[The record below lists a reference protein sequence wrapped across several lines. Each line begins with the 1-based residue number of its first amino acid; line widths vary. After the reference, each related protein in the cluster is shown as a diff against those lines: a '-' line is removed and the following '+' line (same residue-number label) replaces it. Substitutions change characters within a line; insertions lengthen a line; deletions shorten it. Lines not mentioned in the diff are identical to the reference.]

1 MIGKTISHY
10 KILEKLGEGGMGV
23 VYKAQDTRLD
33 RLVALKFLPQHLTA
47 NEAEK
52 ARFLQE
58 AKAAS
63 ALNHPNVCTIYGI
76 EEHEAPDGTSQQF
89 IEMEYV
95 DGVTLRQKIV
105 GAIHESPL
113 RINDALTYA
122 IQVGEALAEAHS
134 KGIVHRDIKCENI
147 MVNSK
152 NQVKVMD
159 FGLAKLKGTLKLT
172 RTSSTVGT
180 LAYMSPEQ
188 IQGEEVDAR
197 SDIFSFGV
205 VFYEMLTGH
214 IPFRGEHEAAMMYS
228 IVNEEPQPIEDY
240 RPELSSEVSH
250 IIKKAL
256 EKSPEDRYQSVGEMV
271 VDLRRLKKESTKVSR
286 VSLDHVTTKPGRKP
300 EKQPAVFRKQSGFII
315 IAGVAVVVVA
325 VAVLMLSRS
334 FFLGRGSSTSER
346 KMLVVLPFEN
356 LGPPDKD
363 YFVDGITEEI
373 TSRLS
378 GLSGLGVIA
387 RSSAVQY
394 KKTTKSIKEIGQELG
409 VSYILQGTVR
419 WETVNGE
426 THVRVN
432 PQLIKVADGTQVW
445 SQPSEA
451 VLSSVF
457 KLQSEIA
464 GKVANAL
471 DVALLQPE
479 KKSLEAIPTT
489 NSEAYDYYLRGKEY
503 YFRSNSEQDFRIA
516 GQMFEHAIELDPQ
529 FALAYAMMSMVHS
542 NMYWF
547 FYDRTEERVLK
558 SKEAA
563 EKALSIDPELP
574 EGHDAMGW
582 YYYHGRLDY
591 DDALKEFQEA
601 LKRQPNN
608 PDILLG
614 IAAVERRQGKMEDAL
629 VNFKKAVEMDPRSTT
644 LNYEVGNTLSLLRR
658 YDEALKSY
666 DRALFLSPDWA
677 ALYSAEVLV
686 YLRESGNTSQAE
698 AVLKQAADRTVKE
711 EFGEILFSN
720 VMIDIFKG
728 DFQHAIDRL
737 VSSDRTLYQEQ
748 YNFIPKAL
756 LLAQIYGYMNRPKL
770 MKANYDSARTI
781 LEREIRTHPEDS
793 RMHSSLGIA
802 YAGLGRKDDA
812 IREGKRGVELMPISN
827 EHLRGAYR
835 VWDLARIYTMT
846 GESEKALDLLEQ
858 LISMPSD
865 FSIAWLRVDPTWAPL
880 RNNPRFQRLIAEN
893 VGS

>member
-1 MIGKTISHY
+1 MIGQTISHY
-10 KILEKLGEGGMGV
+10 KIFEKLGEGGMGV
-23 VYKAQDTRLD
+23 VYKAQDTKLD
-33 RLVALKFLPQHLTA
+33 RTVALKFLPQHLTA

-76 EEHEAPDGTSQQF
+76 EEHENPDGTSQQF

-95 DGVTLRQKIV
+95 DGVTLREKI
-105 GAIHESPL
+105 GETGLKIQ
-113 RINDALTYA
+113 DALTYA

-188 IQGEEVDAR
+188 IQGGEVDSR

-256 EKSPEDRYQSVGEMV
+256 EKSPGDRYQHVVDMV

-286 VSLDHVTTKPGRKP
+286 VSLEHVSAESGRKP
-300 EKQPAVFRKQSGFII
+300 ERQPAASRRQSRFII
-315 IAGVAVVVVA
+315 AAGVVVVVVA

-334 FFLGRGSSTSER
+334 FFLGQGGSTSAR

-394 KKTTKSIKEIGQELG
+394 EKTTKSIKEIGQELG

-479 KKSLEAIPTT
+479 KKSLEALPTT

-503 YFRSNSEQDFRIA
+503 YFRSSSEQDYRIA
-516 GQMFEHAIELDPQ
+516 GQMFDRAVELDPR
-529 FALAYAMMSMVHS
+529 FALAYAMLSMVHS

-547 FYDRTEERVLK
+547 FYDRTEQRVLK
-558 SKEAA
+558 SEEAA
-563 EKALSIDPELP
+563 EKALSIDPELA

-629 VNFKKAVEMDPRSTT
+629 VNFKKAVEMDPRSTI
-644 LNYEVGNTLSLLRR
+644 LNYEVGNTLSVLRR
-658 YDEALKSY
+658 YDDALESY

-677 ALYSAEVLV
+677 VLYSGEAFV
-686 YLRESGNTSQAE
+686 YLRKSGNTSQAE
-698 AVLKQAADRTVKE
+698 AVLKQAADRMVKE
-711 EFGEILFSN
+711 EFGEILFST
-720 VMIDIFKG
+720 VMVDIFKG

-737 VSSDRTLYQEQ
+737 VSWDRTLYQEQ
-748 YNFIPKAL
+748 YNFIPKTL
-756 LLAQIYGYMNRPKL
+756 LLAQIYGFMNRPES
-770 MKANYDSARTI
+770 MKANYDSARI
-781 LEREIRTHPEDS
+781 FLEGEIRTHPEDS

-802 YAGLGRKDDA
+802 YAGLGRKEDA

-835 VWDLARIYTMT
+835 VWDLAKIYTMV
-846 GESEKALDLLEQ
+846 GESEKALDLLQ
-858 LISMPSD
+858 QILSMPSD
-865 FSIAWLRVDPTWAPL
+865 FSIAWVRGDPAWAPL
-880 RNNPRFQRLIAEN
+880 RNNPRFKKLTAEN
-893 VGS
+893 G

>member
-1 MIGKTISHY
+1 MIGQTISHY

-23 VYKAQDTRLD
+23 VYKAQDTKLD

-76 EEHEAPDGTSQQF
+76 EEHESPDGTSQQF

-105 GAIHESPL
+105 VAIHESPL

-134 KGIVHRDIKCENI
+134 KGIVHRDIKSDNI
-147 MVNSK
+147 MINSK

-159 FGLAKLKGTLKLT
+159 FGLAKLKGSLKLT

-188 IQGEEVDAR
+188 IQGGEVDSR

-228 IVNEEPQPIEDY
+228 IVNEEPTPADKF
-240 RPELSSEVSH
+240 RPELSAECLQ
-250 IIKKAL
+250 ILRKAL
-256 EKSPEDRYQSVGEMV
+256 EKDPDDRYQHVVDMV

-286 VSLDHVTTKPGRKP
+286 ASLDHVTAELGRKP
-300 EKQPAVFRKQSGFII
+300 EKQPAVSRGRSRFII
-315 IAGVAVVVVA
+315 IAGVAVIVVA

-334 FFLGRGSSTSER
+334 FFLGRGSSTSAR

-356 LGPPDKD
+356 LGPPDKE
-363 YFVDGITEEI
+363 YFIDGITEEI

-451 VLSSVF
+451 VLSGVF

-479 KKSLEAIPTT
+479 KKSLEALPTT

-503 YFRSNSEQDFRIA
+503 YFRSSSEQDFRIA
-516 GQMFEHAIELDPQ
+516 GQMFDRAIELDPQ
-529 FALAYAMMSMVHS
+529 FALAYAMLSMTHS

-547 FYDRTEERVLK
+547 FYERTEERVLK

-563 EKALSIDPELP
+563 EKALSIDPELA
-574 EGHDAMGW
+574 EAHDAMGW

-591 DDALKEFQEA
+591 DDALKEFHEA

-608 PDILLG
+608 SDILLG
-614 IAAVERRQGKMEDAL
+614 IAAVERRQGKIEDAL
-629 VNFKKAVEMDPRSTT
+629 VNFEKAMEVDPRSSVQ
-644 LNYEVGNTLSLLRR
+644 NYEVANTLSLLRR
-658 YDEALKSY
+658 YDEALKFY
-666 DRALFLSPDWA
+666 DRAIFLSPDYA
-677 ALYSAEVLV
+677 VLYSVEALV
-686 YLRESGNTSQAE
+686 NLRKSGTTSQAE
-698 AVLKQAADRTVKE
+698 AVLKQAAVRTVKE
-711 EFGEILFSN
+711 EYGELLYAK
-720 VMIDIFKG
+720 VMVDVFKG

-737 VSSDRTLYQEQ
+737 VSWDRTLYQEQ
-748 YNFIPKAL
+748 YNFIPKTL
-756 LLAQIYGYMNRPKL
+756 LLAQVYGFMNRPEL
-770 MKANYDSARTI
+770 MKANYDSAWII
-781 LEREIRTHPEDS
+781 LEGEIRTHPEDS

-802 YAGLGRKDDA
+802 YAGFGRKADA
-812 IREGKRGVELMPISN
+812 IREGQRGVDLMPVSK
-827 EHLRGAYR
+827 EFLRGAYR
-835 VWDLARIYTMT
+835 LWDLAKIYTMV
-846 GESEKALDLLEQ
+846 GESEKALDLLQQ

-865 FSIAWLRVDPTWAPL
+865 FSIAWIRSDPTWAPL
-880 RNNPRFQRLIAEN
+880 RNNPRFKKLTTDN
-893 VGS
+893 G